1 MPKSLDMVTAHL
13 QMDEAAPR
21 RAATVGSLD
30 ARLSVWGQAARE
42 AAGKRAEA
50 LVEGALQYIERVG
63 RTAEALAAGEVDAGA
78 ALLEI
83 EYDALVTLA
92 GNLIPTAVSQ
102 SCRLLWVDPDRL
114 RERLTDA
121 LNPSIE
127 AARAEVRRR
136 QALYRRRARLWQN
149 DQARLNRL
157 RDEIEAMRVPRC
169 CPTAAERI
177 ARGLLERHRDSAVAA
192 EPGAGPDIADS
203 RLKVRPGTISRWIA
217 QLDEK
222 IAQA

>member
-1 MPKSLDMVTAHL
+1 MVTAHHQL
-13 QMDEAAPR
+13 EDAAPR
-21 RAATVGSLD
+21 RMATVGSLD

-50 LVEGALQYIERVG
+50 LVEGALQYIDKVG
-63 RTAEALAAGEVDAGA
+63 RTAEALPRAEVDAGS
-78 ALLEI
+78 ALLEV
-83 EYDALVTLA
+83 EYDALVILG
-92 GNLIPTAVSQ
+92 GNLVPQAVSQ

-114 RERLTDA
+114 RERLNDA
-121 LNPSIE
+121 LAPAIE
-127 AARAEVRRR
+127 AARTEVRRR

-169 CPTAAERI
+169 CNTAAERI
-177 ARGLLERHRDSAVAA
+177 ARGLLERHRLTACTEESAT
-192 EPGAGPDIADS
+192 PDIADS
-203 RLKVRPGTISRWIA
+203 RLKVRPGTIARWIA

-222 IAQA
+222 IGVAG